1 MEEESI
7 RVNLDPVL
15 LWAKFQPQELMLL
28 KYNLLCRFNIVPE
41 IIIIATLPYPLKGSA
56 MSFG

>member
-7 RVNLDPVL
+7 SVNLDPIL

-28 KYNLLCRFNIVPE
+28 KYNLLCRFNIAPK
-41 IIIIATLPYPLKGSA
+41 IIILATLLYPLKGSDT
-56 MSFG
+56 SFG